1 MRHVLAAA
9 TAKKSAPYYLGL
21 PMSNQ
26 MRGRRALV
34 TGGTRGLGAAI
45 SAALSEVGFD
55 VVLTSRTELSAERA
69 RFECHAI
76 DFTDMDATSAF
87 ADKLAEMDID
97 VLVNNAGINLT
108 APFAAIV
115 TADFKAVQN
124 VNLFAPMVLSRAVL
138 QHMRDKRWGRIVNLA
153 SIFAEVSREGRGS
166 YSASKFG
173 LVGLTKALAAEVAR
187 DGILVNC
194 VSPGVIDTELTRA
207 VLGTDGIAKI
217 QAEIPIGRLGQPK
230 EVAALVRFLASDDNS
245 YISGQ
250 SIVIDGGFTSV

>member
-1 MRHVLAAA
+1 MSDQVLA
-9 TAKKSAPYYLGL
+9 
-21 PMSNQ
+21 
-26 MRGRRALV
+26 RRAMV

-45 SAALSEVGFD
+45 SDALSETGFD
-55 VVLTSRTELSAERA
+55 VVLTSRTQQSAAQA
-69 RFECHAI
+69 RFECHDV
-76 DFTDMDATSAF
+76 DFMDIDATAAF
-87 ADKLAEMDID
+87 AARLADMSID
-97 VLVNNAGINLT
+97 VLVNNAGINLV
-108 APFAAIV
+108 APFSEIA
-115 TADFKAVQN
+115 TADFQAVQN
-124 VNLFAPMVLSRAVL
+124 VNLVAPMVLSRAVL
-138 QHMRDKRWGRIVNLA
+138 PHMRNKRWGRIINLG

-194 VSPGVIDTELTRA
+194 VSPGVIDTELTRE

-217 QAEIPIGRLGQPK
+217 RAEIPIGRLGQPK
-230 EVAALVRFLASDDNS
+230 EVAALVRFLASDDSS